1 MGTPILS
8 KNPFLWNVS
17 TNIILYKTEFYR
29 KPEHGFIQIMFVQ
42 IFYAKSRLFYCGK
55 QKQLVLVPWYY
66 QRAHVSS
73 ILFAKR
79 IGIWDTLV
87 TSTAHTWILYFIS
100 VFLLPNI
107 AIFIKESHENA
118 FPCASCPGE
127 TSHRWHCW
135 GPAVPSVVVPSLIS
149 YKYL

>member
-8 KNPFLWNVS
+8 KNPFYEMLAPTSFCIKLNF
-17 TNIILYKTEFYR
+17 TESQKLALF
-29 KPEHGFIQIMFVQ
+29 KLFL
-42 IFYAKSRLFYCGK
+42 SRLFYCGK
-55 QKQLVLVPWYY
+55 QKQFVLVPWYY

-79 IGIWDTLV
+79 IGIWGTLV

-118 FPCASCPGE
+118 FPCASCPRE

-135 GPAVPSVVVPSLIS
+135 GPAVPSVVAPSLIS